1 MYYKEHCFNPP
12 LEILTEFQPPENPL
26 QKKKGGTFATPGN
39 ALRSRGASGG
49 KTASNRCWIHW
60 ASSIHWD
67 KARWWS
73 VMIPDSPALKSHLSN
88 HPCSRIYFFR
98 VRVSW
103 IFLRRCNKKIT
114 KRRICKKT
122 SEIWN
127 HVREFQQ
134 SCSSC
139 HWDQAIPMWDIVRF
153 SPQRWVEEGQSLCSC
168 ASIHAPGDFRL
179 MCNIQGKM
187 QHDLVHGAHQFSPQL
202 GLIRNECQGL
212 RVIHLKYKKKKGR
225 QGWSSNKAFVNL
237 VSLFFLPSPKKKLR
251 DSKTSKFSDHE
262 LQLLCFYAYLMWD

>member
-1 MYYKEHCFNPP
+1 MCGIPSKRAPICLVASAPFKKKRSTVAVIFSNKVELMYITKLYYYYIYIYMYYKEHCFNPP

-88 HPCSRIYFFR
+88 HPCSRIYIYFFR

-114 KRRICKKT
+114 KRRICKKNKRNLKPREGI
-122 SEIWN
+122 SAVLFLMPLRSSHS
-127 HVREFQQ
+127 HVRHCQIF
-134 SCSSC
+134 SSTLGGRR
-139 HWDQAIPMWDIVRF
+139 AISVFLCINTCTWRF
-153 SPQRWVEEGQSLCSC
+153 PT
-168 ASIHAPGDFRL
+168 
-179 MCNIQGKM
+179 
-187 QHDLVHGAHQFSPQL
+187 
-202 GLIRNECQGL
+202 
-212 RVIHLKYKKKKGR
+212 HL
-225 QGWSSNKAFVNL
+225 
-237 VSLFFLPSPKKKLR
+237 
-251 DSKTSKFSDHE
+251 
-262 LQLLCFYAYLMWD
+262 